1 MNEIKTRQITNTSC
15 VILVTHKICLISD
28 VISMSSYLWVY
39 DFVSPALVLFYVYK
53 FYVWLST
60 SVKMVSIVK
69 HVQSHGD

>member
-39 DFVSPALVLFYVYK
+39 DFVSPALVLFHVYR
-53 FYVWLST
+53 FDVWLST
-60 SVKMVSIVK
+60 SVKMV
-69 HVQSHGD
+69 